1 MGDMWFRAVPVVA
14 AGRLTRK
21 GDEVAGN
28 LKVPQPARRRRG
40 VTLIEAVLY
49 IAIALALIV
58 GGLVFYQQATLQSRV
73 NYVTRSLAAVFADA
87 RTLNDEMNGAGHGHL
102 ENLLFARGSIPAEL
116 WDATKPSGQRLRFP
130 FGTAYASIS
139 ATFMVTGQSVYDL
152 SIRNI
157 DVRMC
162 ARLVRSTP
170 QGETLFASG
179 FAGGAGSFV
188 TEFTLNN
195 PHAID
200 FALKRDG
207 FSRL

>member
-1 MGDMWFRAVPVVA
+1 MTEKPKTPRTV
-14 AGRLTRK
+14 RL
-21 GDEVAGN
+21 
-28 LKVPQPARRRRG
+28 RG

-87 RTLNDEMNGAGHGHL
+87 RTLNDEMNGAAYGNL

-130 FGTAYASIS
+130 FGTASASIS
-139 ATFMVTGQSVYDL
+139 ATFHTTGQTTFL
-152 SIRNI
+152 LTLRNI
-157 DVRMC
+157 DERMC

-179 FAGGAGSFV
+179 FAGGAGSSV
-188 TEFTLNN
+188 TDDLSPGTWIPISVGATLSTAGTACADADVNN
-195 PHAID
+195 NGLVTAGMVFRTWD
-200 FALKRDG
+200 
-207 FSRL
+207 